1 MSDYWSSKTVFAGF
15 ATKTDFNSIIDATVN
30 MEKYRYNQLSK
41 SEAETT
47 FKKEQVEG
55 LNRTLV
61 TYKKQ
66 LESMDTVDEFLVKK
80 VSSSKSEVA
89 TATVK
94 AGAGEGVHTL
104 KVNSL
109 ATVAT
114 AISGDLKEVVY
125 SASNASDVD
134 MAFSYDGQD
143 YTVTV
148 KPGMTAKELAAA
160 ITKASDN
167 KLKGSVV
174 DLGHGGNFKIQL
186 RGMELGAGHNIVLSQ
201 ELESVLQGKADG
213 TLLDLADPSFA
224 SIAVDSKNSDFVL
237 DGINLQRSTNSIN
250 DVTEGVTYSLNA
262 EQAIGDPPLTIKI
275 DTDYDAIVENVEKFV
290 QLTNELRTGF
300 DLVKNYQNE
309 ELDKKRVNYSLK
321 SNSQIKTV
329 ENTLKNILTTQGEGF
344 VQGSGAENDLYAT
357 LGTLGIKTIARTD
370 DKNLGMLEFDKDTAV
385 TSGGTQTFMD
395 LLKVDPEAVAN
406 VFAADGQGSSSDTS
420 TLEFDNSM
428 YSFGLTAPGV
438 YAIEYN
444 GGDLPTTGDSN
455 TMTMKV
461 NGVNQQVGYD
471 ATTQRA
477 TITDGDAKG
486 LSFKIVDTSAGTH
499 SAKIALKEGKVKET
513 IKALDDITA
522 TGTGT
527 FNVMIKEY
535 TNQIDHPVYGLKK
548 KMTDEL
554 ARVDALEKRLIA
566 QYAQTEKILGDY
578 KNIQSML
585 EFQLKSQLADND

>member
-1 MSDYWSSKTVFAGF
+1 MSDYWSSKTIFAGF
-15 ATKTDFNSIIDATVN
+15 ATGTDFNSIIDATVN

-41 SEAETT
+41 QEAETT
-47 FKKEQVEG
+47 FKKEQIEG

-94 AGAGEGVHTL
+94 AGAEEGVHTL
-104 KVNSL
+104 HVKQL
-109 ATVAT
+109 AAVASVT
-114 AISGDLKEVVY
+114 SNDMDEVAYTGDDKTISFK
-125 SASNASDVD
+125 
-134 MAFSYDGQD
+134 YDGVAYD
-143 YTVTV
+143 LDI
-148 KPGMTAKELAAA
+148 KKNMTTKELASA
-160 ITKASDN
+160 ITAASDG
-167 KLKGSVV
+167 KVKTSVV
-174 DLGHGGNFKIQL
+174 DLGTGKFKLQM
-186 RGMELGAGHNIVLSQ
+186 RGMELGIDHNFEEFDELKNILAGV
-201 ELESVLQGKADG
+201 D
-213 TLLDLADPSFA
+213 DPA
-224 SIAVDSKNSDFVL
+224 NVDNKISKNAVFTID
-237 DGINLQRSTNSIN
+237 DIDIERSTNSIN

-262 EQAIGDPPLTIKI
+262 EQAVGDPPLTIKI
-275 DTDYDAIVENVEKFV
+275 DTDYDAIVENVERFV

-300 DLVKNYQNE
+300 NLVKNYENE

-344 VQGSGAENDLYAT
+344 VQGDGAESDLYAT

-370 DKNLGMLEFDKDTAV
+370 DKNLGMLEFDKDAAV

-406 VFAADGQGSSSDTS
+406 VFAADGQGTSSDTS

-438 YAIEYN
+438 YAVEYS
-444 GGDLPTTGDSN
+444 GDDLPPVGGSD
-455 TMTMKV
+455 TMTMKI
-461 NGVNQQVGYD
+461 NGVNQEVGYD

-477 TITDGDAKG
+477 TIRDGDAKG
-486 LSFKIVDTSAGTH
+486 LSFKVVDTSAGTH

-522 TGTGT
+522 TGSGT

-535 TNQIDHPVYGLKK
+535 TNQLDHPVYGLNK

-566 QYAQTEKILGDY
+566 QFAVTEKTLGQY